1 MDLSN
6 INTELK
12 DYLAVVPIRI
22 QFDHQISPRLGGG
35 EEGDYIQTF
44 EGTVYTGEDYGRLNL
59 VAGRIRAIKLDI
71 ECAIA
76 DDDSLLDIFDFS
88 SELDGFSFLL
98 DGHSITMRFCEDDTF
113 NFDTFY
119 MGQPILILQY
129 LGIKPEFR
137 NKSLGLAAMKAVI
150 EHIGVGCGLVALLAC
165 PLQFVE
171 RSNDRSRQ
179 RDDDLELINFKGDR
193 ESATEKL
200 IEYYG
205 KLGFIRVDDTAY
217 MVRLR

>member
-6 INTELK
+6 ISTDLK
-12 DYLAVVPIRI
+12 HYLVDVPIRV

-59 VAGRIRAIKLDI
+59 VAGRIRATKLDI

-76 DDDSLLDIFDFS
+76 DDVSLFDIFEFS
-88 SELDGFSFLL
+88 SELADFSFLL
-98 DGHSITMRFCEDDTF
+98 DGDNITMRFCEDDTF

-119 MGQPILILQY
+119 MGQPILILEY

-137 NKSLGLAAMKAVI
+137 SKSLGLAAMKAVI
-150 EHIGVGCGLVALLAC
+150 EHIGVGCGLVALLAF
-165 PLQFVE
+165 PLQFV
-171 RSNDRSRQ
+171 DRPNGHYKQ
-179 RDDDLELINFKGDR
+179 RDDDLELTNFKGDR